1 MAVTSLY
8 VTEEPGVG
16 LAEVDICTLEI
27 NINYEVI
34 PSIVC
39 SVCLSFGLIYSFF
52 GYRCFKMVMFFSGF
66 MFGSA
71 AVLLLYHKEP
81 VLDTQLG
88 KETKAGIGLG
98 VSVLCGLM
106 TMLVS
111 TMGLILSGIQLG
123 GLLSLSILVVIGQ
136 FYSLTPAWVPLCVIL
151 AVSIVAAVFILQWQK
166 LFTIIYTCVFG
177 ATTVMLCVDYLVGT
191 FVLPDQVYDMLCQV
205 APRPLCWF
213 NWLITGIC
221 PVLSLIGVLVQWKFT
236 GKGVS
241 HREGKHN
248 LHSVMH
254 SNTGCFHIKNTLLI
268 LKPPVVS
275 LFHFSPLPCLFGCS
289 PAVHKQ
295 QKKNSKK
302 HRYRESRRGPQ
313 SHRQRMPPPLK
324 RYAGDVLAPSYLQ
337 SLQERQMGTGS
348 SSSSVSTIT
357 HTLIDFDF
365 ETGSMVPLTA
375 ASPVFAV

>member
-27 NINYEVI
+27 NIKYEVI

-71 AVLLLYHKEP
+71 AVVLLYHKEP
-81 VLDTQLG
+81 VLDAQLG
-88 KETKAGIGLG
+88 TETKAGIGLG
-98 VSVLCGLM
+98 VGVLCGLM

-123 GLLSLSILVVIGQ
+123 GLISLPILVVIGQ
-136 FYSLTPAWVPLCVIL
+136 FYSLTPVWVPLSAVV
-151 AVSIVAAVFILQWQK
+151 AVSVVTAVFTIQWQK
-166 LFTIIYTCVFG
+166 LFTIIYTSVFG
-177 ATTVMLCVDYLVGT
+177 ATAVMLCVDYLVGT
-191 FVLPDQVYDMLCQV
+191 FMLPDQVYDMLCQA

-213 NWLITGIC
+213 NWVITGIF

-236 GKGVS
+236 GKGIS
-241 HREGKHN
+241 HTEAAQK
-248 LHSVMH
+248 
-254 SNTGCFHIKNTLLI
+254 K
-268 LKPPVVS
+268 
-275 LFHFSPLPCLFGCS
+275 
-289 PAVHKQ
+289 
-295 QKKNSKK
+295 QKKNTRK
-302 HRYRESRRGPQ
+302 HRHRESRRGPQ
-313 SHRQRMPPPLK
+313 PHRRRRPPPLK

-337 SLQERQMGTGS
+337 SLQEHQMGTGS
-348 SSSSVSTIT
+348 SCSSVSTIT

>member
-241 HREGKHN
+241 HRE
-248 LHSVMH
+248 
-254 SNTGCFHIKNTLLI
+254 
-268 LKPPVVS
+268 
-275 LFHFSPLPCLFGCS
+275 
-289 PAVHKQ
+289 AVHKQ